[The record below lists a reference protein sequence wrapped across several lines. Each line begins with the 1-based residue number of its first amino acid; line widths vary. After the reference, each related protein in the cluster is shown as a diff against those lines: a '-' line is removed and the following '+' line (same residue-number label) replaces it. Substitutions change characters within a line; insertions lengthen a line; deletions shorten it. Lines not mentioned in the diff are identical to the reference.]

1 MDTLHLKNLINEL
14 KDENSKLKTKL
25 LTIGVLKNK
34 LECKKL

>member
-25 LTIGVLKNK
+25 LTIGVLKK
-34 LECKKL
+34 